1 MTDHDGA
8 HQMIAA
14 LEADAIVERC
24 DHEIR
29 VATGPRHLLRT
40 VASAFDAC
48 LDMPART
55 FTSAI

>member
-1 MTDHDGA
+1 
-8 HQMIAA
+8 MIAA